1 MCVLCPTK
9 ALEAQHALTC
19 KRGSDVIARH
29 NHLRA
34 TLHHLF
40 KTALYN
46 PKLEAGSGLGHD
58 QKQSRPADI
67 LVNIWGFNGKPA
79 AFDLSVSSPLK
90 PDIVSE
96 AGHTAGA
103 AAFATEQ
110 RKIQANS
117 GICEE
122 LGWSCIPLVVESF
135 GAWGQLA
142 SNTFKKLASRL
153 SVQVN
158 SSTFHHSGQHLFQT
172 KPFPC
177 ALECQSISCMGRSV
191 PGPHAKVSDLYLDG

>member
-1 MCVLCPTK
+1 MCALCPTK
-9 ALEAQHALTC
+9 ALEAHHALTC

-29 NHLRA
+29 NNLRD

-40 KTALYN
+40 KKALYN

-58 QKQSRPADI
+58 QKQSRPAEI
-67 LVNIWGFNGKPA
+67 LVNYWGFNGKPA

-96 AGHTAGA
+96 AGHTTGSA
-103 AAFATEQ
+103 ACATEQ

-158 SSTFHHSGQHLFQT
+158 STTSTTLDRIYSRLNHSLV
-172 KPFPC
+172 
-177 ALECQSISCMGRSV
+177 RSNARAFLARA
-191 PGPHAKVSDLYLDG
+191 GPRAKVSDLYLDG